1 MKELRG
7 NFPSVGPSRHYK
19 VNNTLTQCPSSSQVD
34 ITYTDLPPSVR
45 VARGGRGGHPL
56 ILHKINT
63 LLMESDSDDSGDEL
77 KQFEVDCESVEYISE
92 RERGTAVRQADTFDG
107 RLPPRE

>member
-1 MKELRG
+1 MVKL
-7 NFPSVGPSRHYK
+7 PLLVP
-19 VNNTLTQCPSSSQVD
+19 LD
-34 ITYTDLPPSVR
+34 ITTSKTLSFILPIAQGSVHQSLPPMRGAR
-45 VARGGRGGHPL
+45 VGRGPPL

-92 RERGTAVRQADTFDG
+92 RERGTAARQADTFDG
-107 RLPPRE
+107 QLPPRE